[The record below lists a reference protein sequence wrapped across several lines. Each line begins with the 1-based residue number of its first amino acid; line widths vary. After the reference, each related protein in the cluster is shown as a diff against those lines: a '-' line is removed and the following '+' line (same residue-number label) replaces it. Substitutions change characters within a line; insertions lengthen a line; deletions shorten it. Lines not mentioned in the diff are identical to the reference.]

1 VDPFA
6 QITETEPWQAAEDAA
21 YERRRPLA
29 VQRVE
34 ARLAAEREEM
44 VATYTGRVVQ
54 DGGAPLSREEAEKHV
69 AAIYSPE
76 TETYQQRVTQEMQ
89 AMESDPTLAPPAQP
103 VPPFEITD
111 WQGTEVEVDERGT
124 AWTSTKSG
132 RRVRADE
139 RIERRIDPAIE
150 EAERYHHLHAAHVHP
165 WCPRCHLREARTVFT
180 GQDVKNAWFD
190 DDALL
195 EQARPMLEARVR
207 WWLARHDG
215 VPPKH
220 PATLVPEERRN
231 PWLDETALADLP
243 PVSWLIEGLLPL
255 SGVGY
260 IIGRDGVKKTFLA
273 LDLAMSIKTGREFH
287 GREVHE
293 EAYSGV
299 LFVAGE
305 GAATFGS
312 RVQAWRAAREAP
324 VGGPD
329 DESPLKVR
337 SGPVNLY
344 TRDTAYEELLEMA
357 AKHQPDLIVLDT
369 LQRCTQGADQNS
381 AADMAVV
388 TASLDALKHAS
399 GGMILVIAH
408 TDKGDN
414 DARGSSAIEDDAD
427 TVIHVK
433 DRDGV
438 VEARVT
444 KQRDGE
450 SGSTLRLVGEAHAGS
465 IALVGADEA
474 PAGREA
480 LVASSPRLRILNALR
495 LAHGEHLG
503 VEDVHRAVTTREAP
517 VAKGWVDNLLREM
530 ANAGEVRREQVG
542 ARKKAL
548 YWLDPVLDGDAA
560 PGEPV
565 VAESQEG

>member
-1 VDPFA
+1 MDPFA

-76 TETYQQRVTQEMQ
+76 TENYQHRVTQEMQ

-124 AWTSTKSG
+124 VWTSTTSG

-150 EAERYHHLHAAHVHP
+150 EVEAKHHLHTAHVHP

-180 GQDVKNAWFD
+180 GQDVKNAWLD
-190 DDALL
+190 DAALL

-215 VPPKH
+215 VPPVH
-220 PATLVPEERRN
+220 PVTLEQHVTRAVWHDETG
-231 PWLDETALADLP
+231 LDEMDP
-243 PVSWLIEGLLPL
+243 PSWLVDGLIPRTGL
-255 SGVGY
+255 GY
-260 IIGRDGVKKTFLA
+260 IIGRDGVKKTFFA
-273 LDLAMSIKTGREFH
+273 LDIAMSTITGTPFH
-287 GREVHE
+287 GRALDE
-293 EAYSGV
+293 EAYWGAF
-299 LFVAGE
+299 FVAGE
-305 GAATFGS
+305 GVTSFRT
-312 RVQAWRAAREAP
+312 RVAAWREARQRPRGEDDAP
-324 VGGPD
+324 FRVRAGG
-329 DESPLKVR
+329 
-337 SGPVNLY
+337 VNLY
-344 TRDTAYEELLEMA
+344 KRDAGFLELLEMA
-357 AKHQPDLIVLDT
+357 KKHQPDLVVFDT
-369 LQRCTQGADQNS
+369 LQRCAQGADQNS
-381 AADMAVV
+381 AADMAIV
-388 TASLDALKHAS
+388 TASLDEVKHAT
-399 GGMILVIAH
+399 GGVVIVIAH

-414 DARGSSAIEDDAD
+414 DARGSSSIEDDAD
-427 TVIHVK
+427 FVIHLK

-444 KQRDGE
+444 KQKDGE

-480 LVASSPRLRILNALR
+480 LVASSPRLRIVNALR
-495 LAHGEHLG
+495 LAHGEHL
-503 VEDVHRAVTTREAP
+503 DVDAVWRATTTKEAP
-517 VAKGWVDNLLREM
+517 VAKGHVDNLLREM

-548 YWLDPVLDGDAA
+548 YWLDPVLDADAA